1 MRFVRESI
9 SADLIPGNDECV
21 WGGMKPPDSVRS
33 STRRACTAPE
43 RLAVAALLVARIEQL
58 LAAPDAH
65 GVSPQ
70 SLLYA
75 EVPTCMGGKPRK
87 VAPVD
92 DDEPAPPSEDD
103 IYNRVLE

>member
-21 WGGMKPPDSVRS
+21 WGGVKPPDSVRS

-87 VAPVD
+87 GAPVED
-92 DDEPAPPSEDD
+92 GEPAPPSEDD